1 MRSRDSVLRY
11 VAWSLG
17 LWLIVGLCHGASA
30 GTEDLY
36 RAQTIVTGQGPD
48 NREVAFSACLE
59 DVLIKVSGA
68 YQLGGDAR
76 LTPFKARA
84 GDFVTGFDY
93 HDQKAGK
100 PKHDEQGT
108 RDRSYDLTV
117 SFDHAKI
124 DALLGTLATRPWL
137 AARPVVATIVA
148 MNYGGSSFLVAADD
162 RRSDLQRD
170 ALRASAAKRGLDI
183 ALPTASEL
191 ATASSGRADQGAPT
205 PARFGAVLP
214 GVQVRLFGQLTWDD
228 RELGWIAQWQLDAD
242 GQRHHWQLR
251 GVTFDDAFRRG
262 FGGVAQI
269 LSGNGAP

>member
-93 HDQKAGK
+93 HDRRQAS
-100 PKHDEQGT
+100 
-108 RDRSYDLTV
+108 RSMMSRARAIVPTI
-117 SFDHAKI
+117 SRSRSI
-124 DALLGTLATRPWL
+124 TPRSTLCWGPWRPGHGL
-137 AARPVVATIVA
+137 RRVR
-148 MNYGGSSFLVAADD
+148 SSP
-162 RRSDLQRD
+162 RSSQ
-170 ALRASAAKRGLDI
+170 
-183 ALPTASEL
+183 
-191 ATASSGRADQGAPT
+191 
-205 PARFGAVLP
+205 
-214 GVQVRLFGQLTWDD
+214 
-228 RELGWIAQWQLDAD
+228 
-242 GQRHHWQLR
+242 
-251 GVTFDDAFRRG
+251 
-262 FGGVAQI
+262 
-269 LSGNGAP
+269 